1 MPDSTR
7 VLTALRND
15 LAGAAGLLRRPN
27 DATPSAAPPAHIEP
41 EGGAPAPL
49 EREAPEDDATLVVTL
64 RLSADTPTAP
74 GRRAVGVDVIY
85 RSRTTRGLMRA
96 RALDAA
102 IRARLVDGSSYGQGI
117 TLDEGGP
124 ASTFALEV
132 SAFAGIGPVSEE
144 GGVRTER
151 ASYTVEVLAG

>member
-7 VLTALRND
+7 VLTALRNE
-15 LAGAAGLLRRPN
+15 LETAGLIRRPN
-27 DATPSAAPPAHIEP
+27 DAGALPPAHIEP

-49 EREAPEDDATLVVTL
+49 EREAPEDDPTLAVTL
-64 RLSADTPTAP
+64 RLSVDTPSAP
-74 GRRAVGVDVIY
+74 GRRLVGVDVIY

-102 IRARLVDGSSYGQGI
+102 IRARLVDGSSYGQGYNLDAGGDAQ
-117 TLDEGGP
+117 TL
-124 ASTFALEV
+124 AVEV
-132 SAFAGIGPVSEE
+132 SAFAGLGPVSEL

-151 ASYTVEVLAG
+151 AGYTVEVLAG